1 MSAYFTIKNKKKML
15 GKRVNIVNTLLQI
28 CNKDTKIINI
38 WLFVRSIGY
47 VQRSSRSM
55 YGLFLQI
62 QNPHIYTTSYS
73 LFFKSSSCYKL
84 QLFSAVQPV

>member
-1 MSAYFTIKNKKKML
+1 ML

-28 CNKDTKIINI
+28 CNKDTKIINV
-38 WLFVRSIGY
+38 WLLVRSIGY

-62 QNPHIYTTSYS
+62 QNPHVYILQVIRYFLNLAVVTSYS
-73 LFFKSSSCYKL
+73 SLV
-84 QLFSAVQPV
+84 QFSQCN